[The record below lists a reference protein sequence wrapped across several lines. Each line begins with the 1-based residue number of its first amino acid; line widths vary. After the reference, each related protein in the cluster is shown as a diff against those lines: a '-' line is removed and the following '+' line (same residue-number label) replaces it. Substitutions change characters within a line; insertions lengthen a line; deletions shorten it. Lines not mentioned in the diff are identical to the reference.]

1 MTMEE
6 TLDTEFSDHDK
17 IAKPIFGYYRQ
28 PNGYIT
34 VSVTSPMERLRY
46 LEEGY
51 VYLKDYGAF
60 DMTTEYS
67 ANHPFELLFIKG
79 GAKEMPEAQVVE
91 LGFNIHPPKIP
102 RCRQA
107 ISQYHKGHR
116 GACFPTIPVAFPHVT
131 SRESFP
137 CRFSECNRFL
147 EENAFPTLA
156 GRDQHEG
163 LMHKEAKGDI
173 KTGEA
178 IGEAIISGL
187 IQGKVVS
194 AASGNAQVKTTPAT
208 ISFID
213 ALKSIE
219 FTPEQIKQMSALGIK
234 VKE

>member
-6 TLDTEFSDHDK
+6 TLDYELGEHDK
-17 IAKPIFGYYRQ
+17 IAKPQFGYYRQ

-34 VSVTSPMERLRY
+34 VAVTSPMERLAY

-51 VYLKDYGAF
+51 VHLRTYGNF
-60 DMTTEYS
+60 DMTTDYA
-67 ANHPFELLFIKG
+67 ANHPFELLFING

-116 GACFPTIPVAFPHVT
+116 GACFPMLIVAFPQVNSH
-131 SRESFP
+131 ESYP
-137 CRFSECNRFL
+137 CRFSECSRYL
-147 EENAFPTLA
+147 EENAFPTIA
-156 GRDQHEG
+156 GRDQHENV
-163 LMHKEAKGDI
+163 MHKEEKGDI

-187 IQGKVVS
+187 IQGKVINS
-194 AASGNAQVKTTPAT
+194 QQASAQVKTTPAT
-208 ISFID
+208 ISLID
-213 ALKSIE
+213 ALKTIQ
-219 FTPEQIKQMSALGIK
+219 FTPEQLKQMADLGIQ
-234 VKE
+234 VGS